1 MNLEPKSIYK
11 EYTDAVSLKS
21 SIGNRGIYEQSRINE
36 RFYVGDQW
44 YGAKCGN
51 DRPLVRHNI
60 IKRIGDYKMSQ
71 ILSSPVSVKYSADGI
86 PDTHKT
92 SQKATNIKKQIANN
106 PKFRFKDSVDC
117 NEINTVTSA
126 LSDYRNV
133 TARRV
138 NFPYLCEK
146 ALKKAYVS
154 GSAVIYT
161 YWDGDIN
168 TGLYADDSDSTPI
181 KGDINCEVLDIE
193 NVYFGDA
200 SLEDVQTQPFIIIS
214 SLQPVEAVK
223 REAQTFGADEYE
235 LSLIGDGDENGK
247 ILVLTKLYKEYKI
260 NGEYTVKCLKTT
272 EKAFIRKPYDT
283 RLRMYPLALFSWDER
298 SHRIYG
304 ESEITYLIPNQI
316 AINRMITASVWAS
329 MTMGMPLM
337 VVNGDTVADDITN
350 DPGQIIKIFGSN
362 EDVAGAVKYVTPP
375 DFCDGINQNINGLI
389 ENTLEQS
396 GANEA
401 ALGDALPNNA
411 AAINALQNAAILPLA
426 LVKNRFYGFIGEV
439 SRIWA
444 DFWITQYGERKIKI
458 EDENGVWYMP
468 FDTSRYKNL
477 YLTVKVDVS
486 TNSLS
491 SNPQTLEIL
500 TELFEKGI
508 INKRQFLK
516 RIPDGTVPDIRGLLS
531 ELNEDGETQDDGI

>member
-11 EYTDAVSLKS
+11 EYTDAVSIKS
-21 SIGNRGIYEQSRINE
+21 SIGTRGIYEQSRINE
-36 RFYVGDQW
+36 RFYIGDQW

-71 ILSSPVSVKYSADGI
+71 ILANDLTVKYSADGI
-86 PDTHKT
+86 PDTEQT
-92 SQKATNIKKQIANN
+92 SKKITGTKKEISGN
-106 PKFRFKDSVDC
+106 PDFRFKNTVDC
-117 NEINTVTSA
+117 NEINTVMSA
-126 LSDYRNV
+126 LSDYRKV
-133 TARRV
+133 TASRV
-138 NFPYLCEK
+138 NFSQLCEK
-146 ALKKAYVS
+146 ALKKAYIS
-154 GSAVIYT
+154 GSSVIYT
-161 YWDGDIN
+161 YWDGEIN
-168 TGLYADDSDSTPI
+168 TGLYTGGNKGRQI

-193 NVYFGDA
+193 NVYFGDP
-200 SLEDVQTQPFIIIS
+200 SLEDVQTQPFIIIT
-214 SLQPVEAVK
+214 SLKSADAVK
-223 REAQTFGADEYE
+223 REAQKFGADEYE

-247 ILVLTKLYKEYKI
+247 VLVLTKLYKEYKI

-272 EKAFIRKPYDT
+272 ENAFVRKPYDT

-304 ESEITYLIPNQI
+304 DSEITYLIPNQI

-375 DFCDGINQNINGLI
+375 DFCSGINQNINGLI

-396 GANEA
+396 GASEA
-401 ALGDALPNNA
+401 ALGDAAPNNA
-411 AAINALQNAAILPLA
+411 AAINALQTAAFLPMTLI
-426 LVKNRFYGFIGEV
+426 KKRFYGFICEI

-444 DFWITQYGERKIKI
+444 DFWITQYGDRKIKI
-458 EDENGVWYMP
+458 EDENGVWYLP
-468 FDTSRYKNL
+468 FDASRYANL
-477 YLTVKVDVS
+477 YLTVTVDVNAN
-486 TNSLS
+486 TAS
-491 SNPQTLEIL
+491 SNPQTIETLMAL
-500 TELFEKGI
+500 YEKGI
-508 INKRQFLK
+508 INKRQLLK
-516 RIPDGTVPDIRGLLS
+516 RMPDGTVPDVHGLLT
-531 ELNEDGETQDDGI
+531 ELNEEVEDANDGI